1 MFQKREMLR
10 NKTPKIVE
18 FQLSDPKSEEI
29 ISPET
34 PKAQASLTQIT
45 TEFKN
50 LLKSDQK
57 IKEDDSDDS
66 PDISSYEQ
74 VPLDY

>member
-1 MFQKREMLR
+1 MLQ
-10 NKTPKIVE
+10 NKTPTKIVE
-18 FQLSDPKSEEI
+18 FQLSDPKSEEK

-34 PKAQASLTQIT
+34 PKGQVSLTEIT

-66 PDISSYEQ
+66 PDIGSYEQ

>member
-1 MFQKREMLR
+1 M
-10 NKTPKIVE
+10 E
-18 FQLSDPKSEEI
+18 FQIPDPKSAEN

-34 PKAQASLTQIT
+34 PKDQGSLTQIT

-57 IKEDDSDDS
+57 IKDDDSEDS
-66 PDISSYEQ
+66 PEISSYEQ